1 MDGPLSRESAVCKR
15 GRGLHAT
22 FSSRQ
27 KFPLPR
33 WESVIL
39 SGFPTAGEPSLS
51 RRICPGTDPRALPS
65 DWKGNQLPL
74 PRDGIPPQFR

>member
-1 MDGPLSRESAVCKR
+1 MDGPLSTKSADCRR
-15 GRGLHAT
+15 GSGLGAT
-22 FSSRQ
+22 FSGRQ
-27 KFPLPR
+27 KSPQTT
-33 WESVIL
+33 WESVVL

-51 RRICPGTDPRALPS
+51 RRICPGKDPRALRS